1 MSDEREPWVIT
12 FILSKPQ
19 HESSCLGIVS
29 VSLSYSCCALSRKYS
44 CPELIPRNL
53 LGLREAVPLNGRRN
67 FCVHRMN
74 LFKTWLK
81 FEPFQIFKILLITLV
96 VLVLGG
102 GIGEISSLFECFLVK
117 VCIFLQCL
125 NGVE

>member
-1 MSDEREPWVIT
+1 MPRAYS
-12 FILSKPQ
+12 SK
-19 HESSCLGIVS
+19 SF
-29 VSLSYSCCALSRKYS
+29 
-44 CPELIPRNL
+44 
-53 LGLREAVPLNGRRN
+53 GLREAVPLNGRRN
-67 FCVHRMN
+67 FCVHRMI

-102 GIGEISSLFECFLVK
+102 GIGEISSLFAVFLVK

>member
-1 MSDEREPWVIT
+1 MPFD
-12 FILSKPQ
+12 
-19 HESSCLGIVS
+19 
-29 VSLSYSCCALSRKYS
+29 
-44 CPELIPRNL
+44 
-53 LGLREAVPLNGRRN
+53 GRRN
-67 FCVHRMN
+67 FCVHRMI